1 MLVKERLIER
11 FRGRKVK
18 STGDGVLA
26 VFDGPDVPCGA
37 PSPYATGSAG

>member
-1 MLVKERLIER
+1 MVVDRQLER

-26 VFDGPDVPCGA
+26 LFDGPGRAVRF
-37 PSPYATGSAG
+37 ATAVRDRLRG